1 MDNKYNYQALANEI
15 VSRGINMFESF
26 EDWTKGAFALSSL
39 GEAGREIFKSISML
53 SSKYNEAENERKFT
67 NALRTNRKIGIGTF
81 IYMCRMH
88 GIDTNKFFD
97 HVPVE
102 VIKPQT
108 KVAAPPT
115 KEDKEPLRIFTG
127 YVTRRMDKNLSSD
140 LLCHLKSL
148 LDDDEKVREAVMKY
162 RLGVSKEGHVIYWY
176 IDRDDIVRMGKVMA
190 YRPDGHRD
198 QDAAPESIANELLRR
213 GKIRPG
219 YVLKKTLFG
228 EHLLRLRENAHKTVG
243 IVESEKTAVI
253 CSICFPNLLWLATGS
268 AYNLQEERMSA
279 VKDRHVIL
287 FPDTDG
293 DCFAYHQWTRHADEL
308 NRKGWDVLVSDYL
321 EMTATN
327 EQRLR
332 KIDIADLLV
341 EELEKKK
348 RQNFG
353 QYLSYITGEDLA
365 VAKRREI
372 IEALKSQCQY
382 FFEDESSQERI
393 GSISFQ
399 DKVFDVKL
407 INEYHYRYLV
417 LSYELENGDN
427 SSLSEDEVDE
437 INERFICG
445 KCFLTKKG
453 VRLIIGFPIIETE
466 WLGEQV
472 EASLRTLCVMVN
484 GVNR

>member
-1 MDNKYNYQALANEI
+1 
-15 VSRGINMFESF
+15 
-26 EDWTKGAFALSSL
+26 
-39 GEAGREIFKSISML
+39 
-53 SSKYNEAENERKFT
+53 
-67 NALRTNRKIGIGTF
+67 
-81 IYMCRMH
+81 
-88 GIDTNKFFD
+88 
-97 HVPVE
+97 
-102 VIKPQT
+102 
-108 KVAAPPT
+108 
-115 KEDKEPLRIFTG
+115 
-127 YVTRRMDKNLSSD
+127 
-140 LLCHLKSL
+140 
-148 LDDDEKVREAVMKY
+148 
-162 RLGVSKEGHVIYWY
+162 
-176 IDRDDIVRMGKVMA
+176 MA

-293 DCFAYHQWTRHADEL
+293 DSFAYHQWTRHADEL

-332 KIDIADLLV
+332 KIDIVDLLV